1 MHNYIVYKDSFI
13 SSFPILILFFL
24 LFLGLLAHAFNS
36 TVNRSDEV
44 TSKHP
49 YLIPVLRGKAYN
61 TASLS
66 MMFAIEIF

>member
-1 MHNYIVYKDSFI
+1 MTVSFLPFQ
-13 SSFPILILFFL
+13 SSYFFSCS
-24 LFLGLLAHAFNS
+24 FLAYSAQAFNS
-36 TVNRSDEV
+36 TVNRSDDV